1 MALYLQPDFCIFYI
15 NDNIYNQD
23 IESKKLQFMKKYFL
37 LNIKGLFFIGLLFV
51 LVSFANNMFDEHTIK
66 TVPIAPVVHHYQYV
80 PTQVEL
86 QKQNITKEIAKVPFV
101 EKDFVGFKEA
111 LAFKESQGN
120 YNRVNTLGYLGK
132 YQFGKSTLRELKIN
146 PKGFLKKP
154 LLQEKAFLANLE
166 KNKWILRKEIK
177 KYSGKWINGVKITES
192 GILAAAHLGGAG
204 AVQQFLWSYGK
215 KTMKDAY
222 GTRIEHYLRKFSG
235 YDLSKIKP
243 KKRPVIDL
251 E

>member
-1 MALYLQPDFCIFYI
+1 MKNRLLDY
-15 NDNIYNQD
+15 
-23 IESKKLQFMKKYFL
+23 SKAV
-37 LNIKGLFFIGLLFV
+37 FFAVSVLM
-51 LVSFANNMFDEHTIK
+51 LVSFANKMFDDNAIEV
-66 TVPIAPVVHHYQYV
+66 VPMEPVRHHLQYI
-80 PTQVEL
+80 PTQQEL
-86 QKQNITKEIAKVPFV
+86 QKTADKEIAHIPFV

-111 LAFKESQGN
+111 LAFKESQGK

-146 PKGFLKKP
+146 PKGFLRNP

-177 KYSGKWINGVKITES
+177 KFSGKWINGVKITES

-204 AVQQFLWSYGK
+204 AVQKFLWSYGK
-215 KTMKDAY
+215 QTMKDAY
-222 GTRIEHYLRKFSG
+222 GTRIEHYLKKFSG
-235 YDLSKIKP
+235 YDLSQVRATKQP
-243 KKRPVIDL
+243 KIDL

>member
-1 MALYLQPDFCIFYI
+1 MKQ
-15 NDNIYNQD
+15 NIL
-23 IESKKLQFMKKYFL
+23 S
-37 LNIKGLFFIGLLFV
+37 NIKWLLFAGLTFV
-51 LVSFANNMFDEHTIK
+51 LVSFANDMLDKNTIEVVSIK
-66 TVPIAPVVHHYQYV
+66 PVAHHLQYV
-80 PTQVEL
+80 PTQAEL
-86 QKQNITKEIAKVPFV
+86 KQSNHKKELAQVPFV

-111 LAFKESQGN
+111 LAFKESQGK

-132 YQFGKSTLRELKIN
+132 YQFGKSTLRELNIN
-146 PKGFLKKP
+146 PKGFLKNP

-222 GTRIEHYLRKFSG
+222 GTKIENYLRKFSG
-235 YDLSKIKP
+235 YDLSNIKP
-243 KKRPVIDL
+243 KKEPEIDL